1 MTPRFP
7 TTSFPLPCDPECPN
21 QNSETRKTNALS
33 LDSMAPSKD
42 SPIEESSSYSSG
54 ESRNLEIY
62 HDQIQHLPEIRK
74 DRVAKI
80 QRAIQEGSY
89 SVTAKELA
97 DKLVKEL

>member
-1 MTPRFP
+1 
-7 TTSFPLPCDPECPN
+7 
-21 QNSETRKTNALS
+21 
-33 LDSMAPSKD
+33 MAPSKD
-42 SPIEESSSYSSG
+42 SPIEESSSYSSGSSG